1 MSIVAVDYGIKN
13 NQLRC
18 LANRGARVKLVPWDY
33 DFTQEEG
40 QLLTVSVGPAVGVLL
55 YHSPSLPPSL
65 SLSLSLKDMDG
76 LFLSNGPGDP
86 VMLSVTVS
94 RVRSYLA
101 LPSTRPVFGICMGH
115 AVLSQAIGASIF
127 KMK

>member
-1 MSIVAVDYGIKN
+1 MTVVAVDCGIKN

-18 LANRGARVKLVPWDY
+18 LANRGARLKLVPWDY
-33 DFTQEEG
+33 DFTQEKSQWLCWVAG
-40 QLLTVSVGPAVGVLL
+40 LSCTAARIVLVRL
-55 YHSPSLPPSL
+55 ASSRV
-65 SLSLSLKDMDG
+65 DMDG

-101 LPSTRPVFGICMGH
+101 LPSAGPVFGICMGH
-115 AVLSQAIGASIF
+115 ALLSQAIGASIF
-127 KMK
+127 KMKLVQVL